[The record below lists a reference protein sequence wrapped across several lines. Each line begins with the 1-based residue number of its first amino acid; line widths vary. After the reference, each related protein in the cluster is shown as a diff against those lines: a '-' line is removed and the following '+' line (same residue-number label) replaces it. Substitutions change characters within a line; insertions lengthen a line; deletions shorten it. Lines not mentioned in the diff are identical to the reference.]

1 MKIEIEVPEFTEEQI
16 LQAVAEQIADE
27 HSNHVLKC
35 IREAVVGEVIANMTA
50 AIKAEIAA
58 AVADV
63 IKNGWQPTDEYGHPR
78 GERQSLS
85 QRVGYYLEHKD
96 SYNKDKT
103 INLMIKSG
111 VDEVMKRELAPI
123 AEAARN
129 QLSEMLGRGVLEMVD
144 QAVRGAIGIKAR

>member
-27 HSNHVLKC
+27 HSDLVKLR
-35 IREAVVGEVIANMTA
+35 IREAVAAHVAANMTEA
-50 AIKAEIAA
+50 VKTEIAS

-63 IKNGWQPTDEYGHPR
+63 IENRWQPTDNYGHPT

-85 QRVGYYLEHKD
+85 QRVGRYLEHKD
-96 SYNKDKT
+96 GYNKDKT
-103 INLMIKSG
+103 IDELIKTG
-111 VDEVMKRELAPI
+111 VRNVMKDELEPI
-123 AEAARN
+123 AEAARK

-144 QAVRGAIGIKAR
+144 QAVRGAVGLKAR